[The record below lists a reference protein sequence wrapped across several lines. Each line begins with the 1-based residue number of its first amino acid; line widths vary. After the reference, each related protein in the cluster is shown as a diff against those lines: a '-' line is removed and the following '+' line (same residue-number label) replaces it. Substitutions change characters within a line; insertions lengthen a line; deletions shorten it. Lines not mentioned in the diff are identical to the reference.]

1 MAEIVHSDITGKD
14 YDIKNGI
21 RLLNIKQSI
30 MYLKHGCEL
39 LDLYVS
45 IDYKTR
51 EPVLCF
57 IFNREQSKPLF
68 DLWCKHELN

>member
-1 MAEIVHSDITGKD
+1 MAEMVHSDITGKD
-14 YDIKNGI
+14 YNVSDAI

-30 MYLKHGCEL
+30 AYLKHGCEL

-45 IDYKTR
+45 KDFETN

-57 IFNREQSKPLF
+57 IFNRKQSKPLF